1 MMKLPIVDWRLRN
14 GDYRMSK
21 AIKSAVSRPTRI
33 AAAYS
38 VVLLHCCS
46 HVLAQTASLPS
57 SLDLSDPQVI
67 ASGATL
73 FGKNCSVGYCHGS
86 AGRAG
91 RGPRL
96 RGREWDKNYLFKVTY
111 DGIPNSSMPAWK
123 SRLTE
128 TEIGSIVAYILT
140 LSKLTSDAVDPAG
153 VPAATSSNP
162 VAQPQASVSA
172 SSAVPP
178 LPGGTDGLT
187 GDPGQGKALF
197 FDSSNDLNC
206 GICHKVR
213 GGGGEVGPDLSQIHN
228 RPARDILK
236 DIVLPSAALSPSRQ
250 LLRIILK
257 TGESIQGI
265 KMEESSSQLKI
276 YDMDSLPPV
285 LRTLSKDQI
294 QAQEAQDRSA
304 MPEKYGEMFTVKQL
318 LDIIAFIR
326 QGDDSSR
333 VRLEELF

>member
-1 MMKLPIVDWRLRN
+1 
-14 GDYRMSK
+14 
-21 AIKSAVSRPTRI
+21 
-33 AAAYS
+33 
-38 VVLLHCCS
+38 
-46 HVLAQTASLPS
+46 
-57 SLDLSDPQVI
+57 LSDPKVI
-67 ASGATL
+67 TAGATL
-73 FGKNCSVGYCHGS
+73 FARNCSVGYCHGS

-96 RGREWDKNYLFKVTY
+96 RGREWDKDYLFKVTY
-111 DGIPNSSMPAWK
+111 EGIPNSSMPAWK
-123 SRLTE
+123 TRLTE

-140 LSKLTSDAVDPAG
+140 LSKLTSETVDPAG
-153 VPAATSSNP
+153 PPVATSSDP
-162 VAQPQASVSA
+162 VAQSQVSAA

-178 LPGGTDGLT
+178 LPGGIDGLT
-187 GDPGQGKALF
+187 GDPGKGKALF
-197 FDSSNDLNC
+197 FDSSNDFNC

-250 LLRIILK
+250 LLRVILK

-326 QGDDSSR
+326 QGDSSSQ
-333 VRLEELF
+333 VRLEDLF

>member
-21 AIKSAVSRPTRI
+21 AVKSAVSRPTRI

-140 LSKLTSDAVDPAG
+140 LSKLTSDAVDHRRCSRRNTPIPWRNRRPVLLLRQCRLSPAG
-153 VPAATSSNP
+153 P
-162 VAQPQASVSA
+162 VAWQAIQA
-172 SSAVPP
+172 
-178 LPGGTDGLT
+178 
-187 GDPGQGKALF
+187 
-197 FDSSNDLNC
+197 
-206 GICHKVR
+206 KVR
-213 GGGGEVGPDLSQIHN
+213 LCSSIPATTLTVAFATRSEVAGE
-228 RPARDILK
+228 K
-236 DIVLPSAALSPSRQ
+236 
-250 LLRIILK
+250 
-257 TGESIQGI
+257 
-265 KMEESSSQLKI
+265 
-276 YDMDSLPPV
+276 
-285 LRTLSKDQI
+285 
-294 QAQEAQDRSA
+294 
-304 MPEKYGEMFTVKQL
+304 
-318 LDIIAFIR
+318 LDPI
-326 QGDDSSR
+326 
-333 VRLEELF
+333 

>member
-1 MMKLPIVDWRLRN
+1 
-14 GDYRMSK
+14 
-21 AIKSAVSRPTRI
+21 VSRSIRI
-33 AAAYS
+33 AAAC
-38 VVLLHCCS
+38 VIVLPHCWS
-46 HVLAQTASLPS
+46 HVLAQTASLPPS
-57 SLDLSDPQVI
+57 VDLSDPQVI
-67 ASGATL
+67 GSGATL
-73 FGKNCSVGYCHGS
+73 FAKNCSVGYCHGS

-96 RGREWDKNYLFKVTY
+96 RGREWEKNYLFKVTY

-140 LSKLTSDAVDPAG
+140 LSKLTSDTVDPAG
-153 VPAATSSNP
+153 PPAATSPNP
-162 VAQPQASVSA
+162 VAQAPASA
-172 SSAVPP
+172 TSSAVPP
-178 LPGGTDGLT
+178 LPGRSDGLT
-187 GDPGQGKALF
+187 GDPDKGKALF

-206 GICHKVR
+206 GTCHKIR

-236 DIVLPSAALSPSRQ
+236 DIVLPSTVLSPSRQ
-250 LLRIILK
+250 LLRISLK

-265 KMEESSSQLKI
+265 KTEESSSQLKI

-294 QAQEAQDRSA
+294 QAQEAQNRSA
-304 MPEKYGEMFTVKQL
+304 MPQKYGEMFTVKQL